1 MASFRSRLSRYNT
14 IDCDQVM
21 PVPRMLRSIAEGTA
35 VMIPL
40 SSGLPS
46 GPQCQP
52 QCQPSP
58 PCQPPCQPSCHP
70 VSQGPQYPPFSMDCI
85 PPFSLPCPP
94 PFPLPPGTDVGPTPP
109 PARQPFEPYWTPY
122 PSGGS
127 GGGGGGGGSITVV
140 DPQLQI
146 LPYPL
151 AYLPPPGTILHNT
164 INSLPEGFLVCDGAL
179 LNRTEYSVLF
189 QMIGTFYGSGDG
201 VTTFQLPTIPMNVPY
216 EYIIRYILQVLPT
229 NPEDDM
235 SNVFLEEGSDVNLEG
250 NTDVNLT

>member
-1 MASFRSRLSRYNT
+1 
-14 IDCDQVM
+14 
-21 PVPRMLRSIAEGTA
+21 
-35 VMIPL
+35 
-40 SSGLPS
+40 
-46 GPQCQP
+46 
-52 QCQPSP
+52 
-58 PCQPPCQPSCHP
+58 
-70 VSQGPQYPPFSMDCI
+70 
-85 PPFSLPCPP
+85 
-94 PFPLPPGTDVGPTPP
+94 
-109 PARQPFEPYWTPY
+109 
-122 PSGGS
+122 
-127 GGGGGGGGSITVV
+127 V

-229 NPEDDM
+229 NPEDDT

-250 NTDVNLT
+250 STDVTLT